1 MNRLQKLM
9 AALTHLSECEG
20 FGLEMQRI
28 RRTILQELNR
38 DTADLRGRALI
49 DRLSDEELAIAIRVR
64 DERLELYFGPHIEP
78 FTFNYIRSERPNV
91 AATEFSRRC

>member
-1 MNRLQKLM
+1 MNRLQNLT

-20 FGLEMQRI
+20 FGLEVQRI

-49 DRLSDEELAIAIRVR
+49 DRLSDEELAIAICVR
-64 DERLELYFGPHIEP
+64 DERLELYCGPHINP
-78 FTFNYIRSERPNV
+78 FMFNYIRSERPGV
-91 AATEFSRRC
+91 AAIEFSRRG